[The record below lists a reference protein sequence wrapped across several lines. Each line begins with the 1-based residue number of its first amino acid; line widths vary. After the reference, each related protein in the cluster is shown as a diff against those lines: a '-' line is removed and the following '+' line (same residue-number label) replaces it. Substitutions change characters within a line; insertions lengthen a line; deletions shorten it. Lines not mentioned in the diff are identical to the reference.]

1 MPDKTKEE
9 VNAGT
14 DIEPIVAL
22 DLTIPNGKRMRDCT
36 AADMKR
42 FGDFLLKRAQLNSEP
57 DDVGEAIN
65 HVLHE
70 VEAALREL
78 KLTGFYVQQVE
89 ALRRID
95 RAKASFGHLV
105 HSSRLRN
112 CENKKD
118 AV

>member
-14 DIEPIVAL
+14 DIEP
-22 DLTIPNGKRMRDCT
+22 NGKPMRNCT
-36 AADMKR
+36 AAEMKR

-105 HSSRLRN
+105 RLRN